1 MTELPIKQTNNHI
14 TISSDQT
21 KQGLYIYDSEWT
33 FELQASDVGLSEWAK
48 ANDLL
53 YTL

>member
-1 MTELPIKQTNNHI
+1 MTKLQIKQTDNQK

-33 FELQASDVGLSEWAK
+33 LELQASDVGLSEWAK